1 MELFIDKNKA
11 RKQIRK
17 LYLIDSLGGLMIG
30 GAAWVALLA
39 ARGFSTVEIGF
50 AESIFHVASMIFEIP
65 SGALADVFGR
75 KKIMILSCIMT
86 IISSTFMI
94 LSRSFVG
101 IAVTMIFSALSYN
114 LASGTREALAYD
126 SLKEAGIEDE
136 YQQFASNDLMIY
148 QIFSS
153 TGTLLIGGALM
164 LGYKKANMVD
174 IILAIICVI
183 IASTFIEIKTNLN
196 QKKSVIGRF
205 KEVAVE
211 STRFIKNNRKARF
224 IIFFNALTG
233 AISILILF
241 FLQAKLPE
249 FGLPKIWLGPALFIM
264 GLGAALGAKVIQYIS
279 KLRYMII
286 GSVSIM
292 GVLLAFA
299 SIFTGNVWLIIIGGF
314 IGAFFDNFLE
324 VRTDV
329 LLNDMVP
336 SDQRATLM
344 SINSFTFSV
353 IMIVLSPIFGWIFS
367 AI

>member
-1 MELFIDKNKA
+1 MEFYMDKKKA
-11 RKQIRK
+11 RNQIKK

-30 GAAWVALLA
+30 GASWVALLA

-50 AESIFHVASMIFEIP
+50 AESIFHIASMIFEIP

-75 KKIMILSCIMT
+75 KKIMILSSVMT
-86 IISSTFMI
+86 IISSICMI
-94 LSRSFVG
+94 LSKSFAG
-101 IAVTMIFSALSYN
+101 ITVTMIFSALSYN

-126 SLKEAGIEDE
+126 SLKGAGIEEE
-136 YQQFASNDLMIY
+136 YNKFASNDLMIY

-153 TGTLLIGGALM
+153 TGTLLIGVALM
-164 LGYKKANMVD
+164 LGYKKANMID
-174 IILAIICVI
+174 AILALACVLI
-183 IASTFIEIKTNLN
+183 GTTFFEVKTELN

-211 STRFIKNNRKARF
+211 SAGFIKTNRKARF

-249 FGLPKIWLGPALFIM
+249 MGLKSIWLGPALFAM
-264 GLGAALGAKVIQYIS
+264 GLGAAIGAKAIEFFPNQ
-279 KLRYMII
+279 RYRNI
-286 GSVSIM
+286 GIFSLA

-299 SIFTGNVWLIIIGGF
+299 SLFTGNYWLVIIGGF
-314 IGAFFDNFLE
+314 IGSFSDNFLE

-329 LLNDMVP
+329 VLNGMVP
-336 SDQRATLM
+336 SNQRATLM
-344 SINSFTFSV
+344 SINSFTFSLV
-353 IMIVLSPIFGWIFS
+353 MIVLAPIFGVIFS
-367 AI
+367 RI